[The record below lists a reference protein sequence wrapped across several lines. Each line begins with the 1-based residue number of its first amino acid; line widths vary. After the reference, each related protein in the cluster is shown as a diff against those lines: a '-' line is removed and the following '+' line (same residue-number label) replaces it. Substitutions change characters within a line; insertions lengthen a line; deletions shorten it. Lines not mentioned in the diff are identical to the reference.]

1 MLLFLSLLA
10 FNSTLYSHEL
20 SYGILDDCTHID
32 KRLRS
37 FTFLYLQ
44 EKMLENF
51 PTNFPHENGFLYGE
65 IPVKEKNIIV
75 ARNSSHDDDE
85 IYVYDSF
92 NDSIHY
98 IQADG
103 ITNIINPVLV
113 KLSIPTLQQGVN
125 SQPSI
130 IKLFGLSSDKML
142 FGCADFRYGL
152 LKIDDKEYFM
162 GLVNNYF
169 DYSNFEKTILYIDI
183 NNDGYISDMD
193 SLDAYG
199 NSTKEVLH
207 ANDSFIIDQ
216 QAYKIDSISVNG
228 YNAEISQ
235 VGSEYKFS
243 SGYRMPAFQYYD
255 PQTGLFDTYKNN
267 GDVTLIF
274 YWSLGCGAA
283 QMLIPIMNK
292 LYENYKYVDGFRFIS
307 LVPELV
313 DRVDKKVKE
322 LDVQFP
328 FYDDNSKLEDIFG
341 ISVPKTVIIDSD
353 GIIKTT
359 FEGYFLY
366 KSDKE
371 DIENN
376 EIYKM
381 TDKYLKA
388 LLEKKKI
395 KQENF

>member
-20 SYGILDDCTHID
+20 SYSILDESPFVD
-32 KRLRS
+32 KKVRNYM
-37 FTFLYLQ
+37 FLHLKEEVPENLP
-44 EKMLENF
+44 EKI
-51 PTNFPHENGFLYGE
+51 PTDEGFLFGE
-65 IPVKEKNIIV
+65 IPVGNHKLII
-75 ARNSSHDDDE
+75 ARDTSNGEDE
-85 IYVYDSF
+85 IYVYNSI
-92 NDSIHY
+92 NDSTQHITVEE
-98 IQADG
+98 
-103 ITNIINPVLV
+103 ITNIKNPLLVNCYFKSLQKNSRSEESVL
-113 KLSIPTLQQGVN
+113 
-125 SQPSI
+125 
-130 IKLFGLSSDKML
+130 KLFGVSPNLMFYSS
-142 FGCADFRYGL
+142 ADFRYGFL
-152 LKIDDKEYFM
+152 EINEKEYFF
-162 GLVNNYF
+162 GLANNIF
-169 DYSNFEKTILYIDI
+169 NYSDLENTALYIDL
-183 NNDGYISDMD
+183 NNNGFVSDAD
-193 SLDAYG
+193 SIDVYG

-216 QAYKIDSISVNG
+216 QAYKIDYISVNG
-228 YNAEISQ
+228 YTAEISKLD
-235 VGSEYKFS
+235 SESKFAA
-243 SGYRMPAFQYYD
+243 GFIMPSFQYYD
-255 PQTGLFDTYKNN
+255 PQKGLFDTYKNN

-274 YWSLGCGAA
+274 YWSPGCGAA

-292 LYENYKYVDGFRFIS
+292 LYENYKHVDGFRFIS

-322 LDVQFP
+322 LDIQFP
-328 FYDDNSKLEDIFG
+328 FYDENPKLKGIFG
-341 ISVPKTVIIDSD
+341 ISVPKAIIIDSD

-359 FEGYFLY
+359 FEGYFVS
-366 KSDKE
+366 KSDQE